1 MTADLP
7 DRLCSSCQQFVSRV
21 AVFCEHCGARLD
33 LMPPS
38 PPSGE
43 EFPEPATPD
52 FVSEFEGRETRRMI
66 AEMFNRHLALLK
78 DYRKRLR
85 QLERH
90 TDEIERRLANRTG
103 EPHSLE
109 RSERIQSDLEALEA
123 IGDHWEELQLSYN
136 QESEALDEE
145 FLDRFAE
152 LELDVDLPEDLR
164 DRIDKELTVMNQM
177 LDRTSERLTSLGALG
192 NGLIA
197 RAAGKW
203 VGGETTNSGSLFWPT
218 LAWSVAVAG
227 PSVWARFAEGLPWLR
242 SASFLV
248 PGLIAW
254 LLFLWGVRGRRRS

>member
-33 LMPPS
+33 LAGPAHPPS
-38 PPSGE
+38 EDS
-43 EFPEPATPD
+43 PEATSTD
-52 FVSEFEGRETRRMI
+52 FVSEFEGRETRRLI
-66 AEMFNRHLALLK
+66 AEMFSRHLELLK

-85 QLERH
+85 LLERQ
-90 TDEIERRLANRTG
+90 TDDIERRLAARSE
-103 EPHSLE
+103 EPHSVE
-109 RSERIQSDLEALEA
+109 RSARIQGDLEALEG

-164 DRIDKELTVMNQM
+164 ERIDKELTVMNQM

-192 NGLIA
+192 NGLLA

-203 VGGETTNSGSLFWPT
+203 VGGQAAGSVGAFWT
-218 LAWSVAVAG
+218 QLAWCTAIAG
-227 PSVWARFAEGLPWLR
+227 PPLWARFGQGLPWLR
-242 SASFLV
+242 SASFV
-248 PGLIAW
+248 APGLVAW
-254 LLFLWGVRGRRRS
+254 LLYLWGARRRS

>member
-1 MTADLP
+1 
-7 DRLCSSCQQFVSRV
+7 
-21 AVFCEHCGARLD
+21 
-33 LMPPS
+33 
-38 PPSGE
+38 
-43 EFPEPATPD
+43 
-52 FVSEFEGRETRRMI
+52 MI
-66 AEMFNRHLALLK
+66 GEMFNRHLELLK

-90 TDEIERRLANRTG
+90 TDDIERRLAARTG

-123 IGDHWEELQLSYN
+123 IGDQWEELQLSYN

-164 DRIDKELTVMNQM
+164 NRIDKELTVMNQM

-192 NGLIA
+192 NGLLA

-203 VGGETTNSGSLFWPT
+203 VGGEATKGGGGTWGI
-218 LAWSVAVAG
+218 LAWSVAILG
-227 PSVWARFAEGLPWLR
+227 PSLWAHFSAGLPWIR

-254 LLFLWGVRGRRRS
+254 LLFLWGQRHRS